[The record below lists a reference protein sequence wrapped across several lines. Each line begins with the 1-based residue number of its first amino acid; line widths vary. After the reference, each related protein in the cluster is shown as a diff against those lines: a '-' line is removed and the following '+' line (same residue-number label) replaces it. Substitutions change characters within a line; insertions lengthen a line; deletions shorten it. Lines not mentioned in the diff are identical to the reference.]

1 MNLEQLAQDIDA
13 KSAELAKL
21 IHKRDETI
29 RAELAKGKGPT
40 ELARIFGL
48 TRGRI
53 HQIRDNRR

>member
-1 MNLEQLAQDIDA
+1 MELEQLAKKIA
-13 KSAELAKL
+13 TKSDELAKL
-21 IHKRDETI
+21 IEQRDDAI
-29 RAELAKGKGPT
+29 RAGLQAGRGPT